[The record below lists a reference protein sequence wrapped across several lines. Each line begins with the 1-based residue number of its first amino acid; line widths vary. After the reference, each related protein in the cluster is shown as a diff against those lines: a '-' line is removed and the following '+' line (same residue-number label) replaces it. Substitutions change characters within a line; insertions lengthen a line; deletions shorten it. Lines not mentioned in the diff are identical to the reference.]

1 MCAFYRLSKL
11 WYQQKKIKIH
21 GNLIVILKLYWP
33 LISSSLLT
41 LSVVLLYL
49 DDWKL
54 SKNKIIKSLQILT
67 FISIPLTILILSY
80 YNVSFLD
87 VIIYIND
94 NKDINLHGYVTVDKE
109 AGKAIGQGLNTIG
122 SQIGLG
128 ATMIGVSAAVSKA
141 IAKSGMPPLQK
152 VGLIVDA
159 SIIGGIGHSTIS
171 AANRDYVRM
180 ENVTSI
186 TQNPNISFHIN
197 KLIDDN
203 DYYVS
208 PLQELLSNGEIMNY
222 TCLGLVYILII
233 QLAFKLYFKENI
245 NLNLNKLLGDKTNT
259 KLEYYLN
266 KIIKLNLQMSVM
278 WIWFGI
284 IIIILGLSI
293 DAYALHKLSI
303 NLNNFIEGY
312 ISFNPYFANTI
323 YVPDISI
330 KDAILNIII
339 ANYISITAIIL
350 LMLQVLLKFHYNK
363 NINNLYIILMLLVL
377 IFALIFTANS
387 YSNLYAHIDSYI
399 KIYINLRNK

>member
-1 MCAFYRLSKL
+1 ME
-11 WYQQKKIKIH
+11 
-21 GNLIVILKLYWP
+21 NLIVILKLYWP

-41 LSVVLLYL
+41 LSIVLLYL

-54 SKNKIIKSLQILT
+54 SKNKIIRNLQILT

-94 NKDINLHGYVTVDKE
+94 NKDINLHGHVTVDKE

-128 ATMIGVSAAVSKA
+128 ATMVGVSAAVSKA

-152 VGLIVDA
+152 AGLIVGA

-171 AANRDYVRM
+171 AANRDSVRM
-180 ENVTSI
+180 ENAASI
-186 TQNPNISFHIN
+186 TQNPNISSHIN

-245 NLNLNKLLGDKTNT
+245 NLNLNKLLGDKANT

-312 ISFNPYFANTI
+312 ISFNPHFANTI

-330 KDAILNIII
+330 KDAILNIKI

-363 NINNLYIILMLLVL
+363 NINNLYIILILLVL
-377 IFALIFTANS
+377 ILALIFTATS
-387 YSNLYAHIDSYI
+387 YSDLYSHIDSYI
-399 KIYINLRNK
+399 KVYINLRNK